1 MHRLL
6 PQTRLARVA
15 VAVSLALTLAV
26 LVLAGW
32 QILRRATAPEGVA
45 GTAAVGG
52 PFRLTDQFGAVR
64 TEADFRGRF
73 MLLFFG
79 YSHCPDVCPTALQSV
94 SAALDALGPA
104 GERVVPIFVTID
116 PARDTVERLRDY
128 AANFHP
134 RLVALTGSAEET
146 AAVARAYRVYYARAG
161 DQGSGDQGSGDHGAG
176 DHGPGD
182 YEMNHSTIV
191 YLMGPDGAY
200 VSHFTHE
207 TPPEKIAETI
217 REHL

>member
-1 MHRLL
+1 MRRLL

-26 LVLAGW
+26 LALAGW
-32 QILRRATAPEGVA
+32 QILRRSTAPEGA
-45 GTAAVGG
+45 TGTAAIGG

-79 YSHCPDVCPTALQSV
+79 FSYCPDVCPTVLQTMNT
-94 SAALDALGPA
+94 ALDELGPA
-104 GERVVPIFVTID
+104 GERVAPIFITID
-116 PARDTVERLRDY
+116 PARDTVARLRDY

-134 RLVALTGSAEET
+134 RLVALTGSADEI

-161 DQGSGDQGSGDHGAG
+161 DDASGDYDMDHT
-176 DHGPGD
+176 
-182 YEMNHSTIV
+182 SIV

-207 TPPEKIAETI
+207 TPIEEIIEAI
-217 REHL
+217 RKRL

>member
-6 PQTRLARVA
+6 PKTRLARVA

-26 LVLAGW
+26 LALAGW
-32 QILRRATAPEGVA
+32 QLQRRPTAPEGVA

-73 MLLFFG
+73 MLLSFG
-79 YSHCPDVCPTALQSV
+79 FSHCADVCPAILQSM
-94 SAALDALGPA
+94 SLALDELGPA
-104 GERVVPIFVTID
+104 GERVAPVFITID
-116 PARDTVERLRDY
+116 PARDTVERLRAY

-134 RLVALTGSAEET
+134 RLVALTGSADEI
-146 AAVARAYRVYYARAG
+146 AAVARAYRVYYARAA
-161 DQGSGDQGSGDHGAG
+161 DHGAG
-176 DHGPGD
+176 DHGSGD

-200 VSHFTHE
+200 VSHFTPE

-217 REHL
+217 RTYL